1 MDAHARS
8 RPDTLPAPAWNA
20 YLQEAR
26 FEFLRLWRSP
36 SFSLPVLLFPPL
48 FYLLFGE
55 IFGGNRS
62 PEAARYLL
70 AGYSVFG
77 IMGVALFGFGVT
89 VAVDR
94 EQGLLVLKRAQPMPP
109 GAYLLA
115 KVAMAMLF
123 SAIVLVLLSVL
134 AATVAGVRLPPL
146 QWLGLVATCLL
157 GVLPF
162 SALGLWLG
170 TLVGGRGAPALI
182 NLVYL
187 PMAFLS
193 GLFIPLSMLPGAL
206 KSIAPLWPSYH
217 LARLAQRQVGFAE
230 DAMPWLHAGVLL
242 CIAALFLFLARRRL
256 AAS

>member
-1 MDAHARS
+1 MDTNATAAS
-8 RPDTLPAPAWNA
+8 APARNA

-26 FEFLRLWRSP
+26 YEFLRLWRTP

-55 IFGGNRS
+55 VFGGNRN

-70 AGYSVFG
+70 AGYGVFG

-89 VAVDR
+89 VALDR
-94 EQGLLVLKRAQPMPP
+94 EQGLLQLKRAQPMPP
-109 GAYLLA
+109 GAYLAA

-123 SAIVLVLLSVL
+123 AAVIVALLSVL
-134 AATVAGVRLPPL
+134 GATVAGVRLAPS
-146 QWLGLVATCLL
+146 QWLGLAAACLL

-193 GLFIPLSMLPGAL
+193 GLFLPLSMLPSVFRAL
-206 KSIAPLWPSYH
+206 APLWPSYH
-217 LARLAQRQVGFAE
+217 LARIAQAQVGYGDGAV
-230 DAMPWLHAGVLL
+230 PWRETLVLL
-242 CIAALFLFLARRRL
+242 GVTVLFLFLARRRL
-256 AAS
+256 ATP